1 MSVLV
6 IGGDKITRLQSLLA
20 SLGATKT
27 HHWDSRR
34 NSTSHKQLPHNTDM
48 VIMLTDFLKHNSM
61 NHFKREAKKCDI
73 PFICVKGL
81 SGCSECQITQMVEGI
96 RQSKGA
102 DGGCPGHCKRL

>member
-6 IGGDKITRLQSLLA
+6 IGGDKITRLQSLLL

-34 NSTSHKQLPHNTDM
+34 NSTSHKQLPQNTDM

-73 PFICVKGL
+73 PFLCVKGL
-81 SGCSECQITQMVEGI
+81 SGCSECQIRQMVEGI
-96 RQSKGA
+96 HENKKILSVCS
-102 DGGCPGHCKRL
+102 GGCK